1 MKNQEA
7 QSLAELGL
15 SAEQLATK
23 QAKVDAILHPTG
35 SAIGTLAETG
45 IAPPVTR
52 KPRADKGKPRA
63 VKAAESAPVAGML
76 TLEQRYR
83 LDDLRKDLQDVIESA
98 VRRDTLS
105 NAAIAKATVDYYA
118 CLDSLT
124 AKA

>member
-15 SAEQLATK
+15 SAEQLVAK
-23 QAKVDAILHPTG
+23 QREVDAILHPTG

-45 IAPPVTR
+45 IALPVNR
-52 KPRADKGKPRA
+52 KPRADKGKPRP

-76 TLEQRYR
+76 TLKQVAHIDKLRMEIHDALVV
-83 LDDLRKDLQDVIESA
+83 LD
-98 VRRDTLS
+98 
-105 NAAIAKATVDYYA
+105 NATAAEKVAELAYYA
-118 CLDSLT
+118 YLDSIT